1 MRSVRFTTLLQQ
13 IINGKL
19 LFALI
24 WIHNLNLLFCLRI
37 TANKSLP
44 NKLVVMHDRFNDY
57 NLGNTTLVLIYNNKK
72 TKLRTQYQWSRRVS
86 NFYPKKRDG
95 FQLKKIKMG

>member
-1 MRSVRFTTLLQQ
+1 MRKVRFTTLLQQ

-19 LFALI
+19 LLALI
-24 WIHNLNLLFCLRI
+24 WIYNLNLLFCLCL

-72 TKLRTQYQWSRRVS
+72 TKLKTQYQ
-86 NFYPKKRDG
+86 
-95 FQLKKIKMG
+95 